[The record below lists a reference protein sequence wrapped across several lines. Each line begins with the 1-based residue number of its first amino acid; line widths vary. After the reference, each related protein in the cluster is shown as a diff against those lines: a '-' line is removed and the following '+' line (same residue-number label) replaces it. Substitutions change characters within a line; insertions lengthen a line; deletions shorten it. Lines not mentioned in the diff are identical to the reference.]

1 MPMPMKPMC
10 VREAGKRAHISTDER
25 AERTAREAAAL
36 SGTHDHMRPPS
47 YLTTAK
53 MRDRFAYVV
62 SVLHGC
68 SEMLCT
74 DADVDS
80 VARYVMVEAEYLE
93 AAKDLR
99 ACRAR
104 QKKESKSKRML
115 ADSADMSPAERAK
128 MIAEMESRA
137 LAEKRQLQQA
147 HNQAFKS
154 VTDAARAIGLTVDGR
169 LRFDLREPEK
179 EKSNRFAEF
188 DR

>member
-1 MPMPMKPMC
+1 MPMKPMC
-10 VREAGKRAHISTDER
+10 VREADKRAHISSDER
-25 AERTAREAAAL
+25 AERTEREAAAL
-36 SGTHDHMRPPS
+36 SGTHDHMSPPA
-47 YLTTAK
+47 YLATAK
-53 MRDRFAYVV
+53 MRDRFSYVV

-99 ACRAR
+99 SCRTR
-104 QKKESKSKRML
+104 QKKGERERRCIS
-115 ADSADMSPAERAK
+115 DDPDMPPAERAK
-128 MIAEMESRA
+128 LVSDLEGRA
-137 LAEKRQLQQA
+137 LSEKRQLQQA
-147 HNQAFKS
+147 HNQAFKA

-179 EKSNRFAEF
+179 DKSNRFAGFEQ
-188 DR
+188 